1 MFQNISNFSNTIDYL
16 SILNGALM
24 ADLIYLFLLIFG
36 IIQSK
41 KLKEWYRK
49 YTLSAIIED
58 TLVLVLGLIIAR
70 FLYKSIFGPTFSLF
84 KFTILAVF
92 IQIIH
97 DILFYFFFQQFS
109 RGTNRMMD
117 TFQDYAKEVGAYALF
132 GDSCMIALTCIL
144 SSYFASFSV
153 NSNVVLLFFIVYFI
167 PYALYTF

>member
-16 SILNGALM
+16 PILNGALM
-24 ADLIYLFLLIFG
+24 ADLIYIFLLIFG

-49 YTLSAIIED
+49 YTLSAAIED

-70 FLYKSIFGPTFSLF
+70 FLYKPIFGPTFSLF

-117 TFQDYAKEVGAYALF
+117 TFQDYAKEVGPYALF

-153 NSNVVLLFFIVYFI
+153 NSNVVLMFFIVYFI

>member
-16 SILNGALM
+16 PILNGALM

-49 YTLSAIIED
+49 YTLSAAIED

-70 FLYKSIFGPTFSLF
+70 FLYKPIFGPTFSLF

-97 DILFYFFFQQFS
+97 DILFYFFFQQFP

-117 TFQDYAKEVGAYALF
+117 TFQDYAKEVGPYAIF

-153 NSNVVLLFFIVYFI
+153 NSNVVLLFFIIYFI
-167 PYALYTF
+167 PYTLYTF